1 VNNFNNQPVR
11 LLVRWLLKLPR
22 FFFAAGFTL
31 FLHYQLTMLASWVCT
46 RTAPPNVSPDAG
58 QPWMDRHYVPAYT
71 DYSMTYAIGIL
82 LVGNGVTALV
92 FYLLGRRQL
101 SVEWWAVG
109 AAWSVAIL
117 GELFSLLFMHPW

>member
-1 VNNFNNQPVR
+1 MNKLNAHSAG
-11 LLVRWLLKLPR
+11 LLVQWALKLPR

-31 FLHYQLTMLASWVCT
+31 FLHFQLILFAGWVCT
-46 RTAPPNVSPDAG
+46 KTAPPNVSPDAG

-71 DYSMTYAIGIL
+71 DYSMAYAIGIL
-82 LVGNGVTALV
+82 LVGNAVTALV
-92 FYLLGRRQL
+92 FYLLGRWRL
-101 SVEWWAVG
+101 LVEWWAIG